1 MANEEALRIVRYD
14 IQHGLGHM
22 FGPRGLQEES
32 VIVNPDLD
40 DAEESIGSTV
50 LSAVPWIYRCV
61 HDGDCEGL
69 FQTGM
74 ELEIHGVTF
83 VDNRKDEVALYR
95 YVDWMGVATQL
106 GLEVS
111 WRVPVDEVQYRA
123 VLDTLDHDPADEG

>member
-1 MANEEALRIVRYD
+1 
-14 IQHGLGHM
+14 
-22 FGPRGLQEES
+22 
-32 VIVNPDLD
+32 
-40 DAEESIGSTV
+40 
-50 LSAVPWIYRCV
+50 
-61 HDGDCEGL
+61 
-69 FQTGM
+69 M

-123 VLDTLDHDPADEG
+123 VLDTLDHDPADEGQLGRTLGSAEPRAMSHHGDDLAHLDGPEDDSLGRVRVGRLADLEPVGDRARFGFGVEHDH